1 MKKTIRRWISLFLS
15 ALLALSFAAGAEEDP
30 LAAGEANLADHGLTL
45 DDVLSDYGGITR
57 KSKGFPDFWLSY
69 MPDGSP
75 SFCLFD
81 VTGDGC
87 VDLCTTRM
95 FGSGMVRTQ
104 MAVYDPLSRKQY
116 VLDGYNYDFII
127 DSISEG
133 RLIVVKSGPN
143 GYGDPVTEVR
153 GTVILEN
160 GMLVFVGDPEPD
172 ASVSD
177 DLFDPSQAAVSADQ
191 AVLAAS
197 VFAREYLGAEY
208 CNEISVSHMGFGDS
222 GESVRYCWLISFYRY
237 GKQEYIVY
245 VNTETGEVENSF
257 TMDEGIG

>member
-95 FGSGMVRTQ
+95 FGSGMVRIQ
-104 MAVYDPLSRKQY
+104 MVVYDPLARERY
-116 VLDGYNYDFII
+116 ILDGYNYDYLI
-127 DSISEG
+127 DRVEEDRLVIVMEGPHGYNDPITKTYGTVKVEDG
-133 RLIVVKSGPN
+133 RL
-143 GYGDPVTEVR
+143 
-153 GTVILEN
+153 
-160 GMLVFVGDPEPD
+160 VFTADPE
-172 ASVSD
+172 
-177 DLFDPSQAAVSADQ
+177 
-191 AVLAAS
+191 
-197 VFAREYLGAEY
+197 
-208 CNEISVSHMGFGDS
+208 
-222 GESVRYCWLISFYRY
+222 
-237 GKQEYIVY
+237 
-245 VNTETGEVENSF
+245 
-257 TMDEGIG
+257 

>member
-57 KSKGFPDFWLSY
+57 KSKGFPDFWLPY

-95 FGSGMVRTQ
+95 FGSGMVRIQ
-104 MAVYDPLSRKQY
+104 LVVYDPLARKRY
-116 VLDGYNYDFII
+116 ILDGYNYDYVVRGVE
-127 DSISEG
+127 DD
-133 RLIVVKSGPN
+133 RLVVMKRGPN
-143 GYGDPVTEVR
+143 GYGDPITETY
-153 GTVILEN
+153 GTVVLED
-160 GMLVFVGDPEPD
+160 GHLVFAEDEP
-172 ASVSD
+172 
-177 DLFDPSQAAVSADQ
+177 
-191 AVLAAS
+191 
-197 VFAREYLGAEY
+197 
-208 CNEISVSHMGFGDS
+208 
-222 GESVRYCWLISFYRY
+222 
-237 GKQEYIVY
+237 
-245 VNTETGEVENSF
+245 
-257 TMDEGIG
+257 